1 MKILKWLARIIAA
14 LIMLQTLFFK
24 FSSAEESV
32 YIFTKIGME
41 PWGRYGSGI
50 AELIASIL
58 LLIPKYTLRGALI
71 GAMVMIGAIASHLGP
86 LGIEVLNDEGY
97 LFALACIVFL
107 CCIILIYLERKD
119 FKSLFKLKP

>member
-97 LFALACIVFL
+97 LFTLACIVFL